1 MKDINEAFG
10 EAHDDFGLARHGSEL
25 DDPEAGMKPGFK
37 KLPLSS
43 QLMKILDSR
52 SNPNPIKSVQTD
64 DGKEVPMSANMA
76 KALLA
81 LLRGQIGNMKPM
93 ARERL
98 TDKLQQSAGLEMVMK
113 AKTGEQLIANAE
125 ELIGMGDMDRQKDK
139 SIY

>member
-1 MKDINEAFG
+1 MKMKDINEAFG
-10 EAHDDFGLARHGSEL
+10 EDDFGLARHGSEL

-37 KLPLSS
+37 KVPLSS

-52 SNPNPIKSVQTD
+52 NNPNPIKSVQTD

-81 LLRGQIGNMKPM
+81 LLRGQIADMKPM

-98 TDKLQQSAGLEMVMK
+98 TDKLQQSSGLEAVMS
-113 AKTGEQLIANAE
+113 AKTGQELLTKAE
-125 ELIGMGDMDRQKDK
+125 ELIGMGDMDRVKDK

>member
-1 MKDINEAFG
+1 MKMKDVVAEG
-10 EAHDDFGLARHGSEL
+10 TLDDLGLRGHGREL

-37 KLPLSS
+37 KVPLSS
-43 QLMKILDSR
+43 QLMKILDSH

-125 ELIGMGDMDRQKDK
+125 ELIGMGDMERQKDK